1 MSHVLDM
8 LGYLSMNA
16 SLEPHFINGGDIV
29 TVLVPRAAQVEV
41 GGITELDASQRT
53 KCLGVWE
60 GWTWQGFSEP

>member
-1 MSHVLDM
+1 
-8 LGYLSMNA
+8 MNA

-29 TVLVPRAAQVEV
+29 TVFVPRAAQVEV

-60 GWTWQGFSEP
+60 GWTW